1 MFGKYKGFIRFLLE
15 LLTIGVSV
23 MVFTAILTLAM
34 AFASII

>member
-23 MVFTAILTLAM
+23 IVFTAILTLVM
-34 AFASII
+34 TFASIL

>member
-15 LLTIGVSV
+15 LLTLGVSV
-23 MVFTAILTLAM
+23 IVFTAILTLAM